1 VDNREAFGILQ
12 TELNA
17 AIDESLARYSKVVQ
31 EGDVDG
37 IEMEQERQRNLLNA
51 RNQLEVLRDLWPKL
65 VGERKVAKKPKPV
78 KKPRA
83 RRRKLKRG
91 QKTPQEAYVVPILHA
106 LKELGGSGTV
116 EQVLD
121 RVGALMLGTLKEP
134 DLELLP
140 SGKQIRWRNTAQW
153 ARQWMVEEELLA
165 GDSPRGTWEITEAGR
180 AYLRQHAKNLTKL
193 KKASRSTK
201 AKLAGVPIEGLAVYA
216 RYKGRVYEAILF
228 PDQRVRYGD
237 EDYGSPTGAGLA
249 ATGAKSLNGWRFWRY
264 VDDQGKEHYISDLR
278 G

>member
-1 VDNREAFGILQ
+1 MDNREAFGLLQ

-17 AIDESLARYSKVVQ
+17 AIEESLARYSKVVQ

-37 IEMEQERQRNLLNA
+37 IEVEQERQRNLLNA
-51 RNQLEVLRDLWPKL
+51 RNQLEVLHDLWPKL
-65 VGERKVAKKPKPV
+65 VGERKIAKKPKPV
-78 KKPRA
+78 KKPRS

-106 LKELGGSGTV
+106 LKDLGGSGTV
-116 EQVLD
+116 EEVLD

-140 SGKQIRWRNTAQW
+140 SGTQVRWRNTAQW
-153 ARQWMVEEELLA
+153 ARHWMVEEGLLA

-180 AYLRQHAKNLTKL
+180 AYLRQHAKDLTKL
-193 KKASRSTK
+193 KRASRSTK
-201 AKLAGVPIEGLAVYA
+201 VKLAGVPIEGLAVYA

-237 EDYGSPTGAGLA
+237 EDHGSPTRAGLA

-264 VDDQGKEHYISDLR
+264 VDDQGKEHYIGDLR